1 MKILHDWDALS
12 VATLAMEKH
21 HAKSIISEDLE
32 EKEVCPKSLDYV
44 PNIIGEILVFMD
56 LDAKP
61 SRRSTE
67 SPSTI
72 CWKSPLEDL
81 RDDD

>member
-1 MKILHDWDALS
+1 MKILQDWDALS

-56 LDAKP
+56 LDAK
-61 SRRSTE
+61 
-67 SPSTI
+67 
-72 CWKSPLEDL
+72 DL
-81 RDDD
+81 NELTTLPRTRYLKKRNTY